1 MKFFYNL
8 FVHLF
13 PFFIRV
19 ASIWNSKAALWVKGR
34 KDQFQRLKWVIEQS
48 TKPVIW
54 FHSASLGEFEQGR
67 PVIEEVR
74 LKYPGY
80 RILLTFF
87 SPSGY
92 EVRKNYAGADLVFY
106 LPIDTKRNARLF
118 LEITKPHLA
127 IFIKYETWY
136 NYLSALKEKDI
147 PCLLI
152 SAVVYP
158 QQFTFSPWSAFM
170 KKTLALFSHIFAQS
184 DDALELL
191 KEHQIETTYSLG
203 GDTRYDRVKAL
214 SDLSFQH
221 NGIEQ
226 FLDNQAIIVA
236 GSTWHDD
243 EKILA
248 ALSNNQPRL
257 KLIIAPHEP
266 SQKNIATLRDLF
278 PESILF
284 STIDTSAHPEQY
296 RVLIIDCIGLLSKLY
311 RYATIAYVGGGFN
324 KSGIHNILEAA
335 AYGNLV
341 VFGPNYE
348 KANEANEMIDRSLA
362 YSFSTVDD
370 FQHNINQLLSHPEEI
385 AEKNRLSKQFV
396 DEHTGATKK
405 ILDLIEQEHL
415 LK

>member
-1 MKFFYNL
+1 
-8 FVHLF
+8 
-13 PFFIRV
+13 
-19 ASIWNSKAALWVKGR
+19 
-34 KDQFQRLKWVIEQS
+34 
-48 TKPVIW
+48 
-54 FHSASLGEFEQGR
+54 LGEFEQGR

-106 LPIDTKRNARLF
+106 LPMDTKRNAHLF

-127 IFIKYETWY
+127 VFIKYETWY
-136 NYLSALKEKDI
+136 NYLSALKEKHI
-147 PCLLI
+147 PSLLI

-158 QQFTFSPWSAFM
+158 QQFTFSAWSAFM

-184 DDALELL
+184 HYALELL
-191 KEHQIETTYSLG
+191 KEHQIETSYSLG

-226 FLDNQAIIVA
+226 FLDNQAVIVA

-243 EKILA
+243 EKMLA
-248 ALSNNQPRL
+248 SLRMNETRL

-284 STIDTSAHPEQY
+284 STIDNTDQPEQY
-296 RVLIIDCIGLLSKLY
+296 NVLIIDCIGLLSKLY
-311 RYATIAYVGGGFN
+311 RYATVAYVGGGFN
-324 KSGIHNILEAA
+324 KAGIHNILEAA
-335 AYGNLV
+335 AYGNFV
-341 VFGPNYE
+341 VFGPNYA
-348 KANEANEMIDRSLA
+348 KANEANEMIDGSLA
-362 YSFSTVDD
+362 YSFSTAEEL
-370 FQHNINQLLSHPEEI
+370 QNKMTELINHPEGI
-385 AEKNRLSKQFV
+385 AEKKRLSKQFV
-396 DEHTGATKK
+396 EEHIGATKK
-405 ILDLIEQEHL
+405 ILDLIEQEHM